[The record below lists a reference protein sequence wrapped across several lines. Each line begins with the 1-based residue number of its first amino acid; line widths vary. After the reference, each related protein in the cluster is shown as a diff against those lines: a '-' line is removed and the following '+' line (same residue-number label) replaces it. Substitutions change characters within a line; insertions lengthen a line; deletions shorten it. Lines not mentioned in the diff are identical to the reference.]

1 MKRIVAILLGAVLSC
16 AAVATEN
23 VQFLSK
29 PLSAGKAMLTE
40 DGFLVPHLLGTAN
53 FSPELRFPIQLI
65 YRSTSEKTGLFGFG
79 WSSPQLESTAYYDRD
94 GVLWTTPWGEQ
105 IKFFPKDAEEPEDAI
120 RLELYE
126 QAKKGRGF

>member
-79 WSSPQLESTAYYDRD
+79 WSSPQLEHKNNTKVNITFADGHVGSIVSCVPGVVGSEFIYRKILKDTA
-94 GVLWTTPWGEQ
+94 VHW
-105 IKFFPKDAEEPEDAI
+105 
-120 RLELYE
+120 
-126 QAKKGRGF
+126 

>member
-94 GVLWTTPWGEQ
+94 GVL
-105 IKFFPKDAEEPEDAI
+105 K
-120 RLELYE
+120 
-126 QAKKGRGF
+126 